1 MKKKI
6 LSIMLAMT
14 MVVAS
19 CAGCGSSENEVTST
33 ETEAEAVEEETE
45 AVEETETVEEDAAEE
60 TEELVD
66 ITDEDTQISIGAMT
80 GPTAMSLVKMMKDAE
95 DAGDKSAYTFA
106 ELATD
111 ASALLPALSK
121 GELDIAAIPSNAA
134 ATVYNNTEGSICI
147 LATINTGVLNIVER
161 GESVNSIADLK
172 GKTVYA
178 TGQGAV
184 PEYTIRYL
192 LSENGVDP
200 DSDLTIT
207 WCADTT
213 EALSYISS
221 DEAAIA
227 VLPQPFVVAA
237 CAQVEGLRVAVDLND
252 EWTKLDNGCQ
262 IITGVIAARKEF
274 VDNNPEAVEKFL
286 AEYAESVEYTNDDVE
301 GAAAL
306 IEQYGIVA
314 KAPIAQKALPGCHLV
329 CMVGDEMKTSVE
341 GFLNIL
347 FEQNPK
353 AVGGA
358 MPGDDFYY
366 GITK

>member
-1 MKKKI
+1 MKKKV
-6 LSIMLAMT
+6 LSILLAMT
-14 MVVAS
+14 LVTTMTMG
-19 CAGCGSSENEVTST
+19 CAKTENTTAET
-33 ETEAEAVEEETE
+33 ETEVVEEETE
-45 AVEETETVEEDAAEE
+45 QSEEVEEEAEE
-60 TEELVD
+60 QQEQETGELVE
-66 ITDEDTQISIGAMT
+66 ITDEGTQISIGAMT

-95 DAGDKSAYTFA
+95 DAGDTSAYKFA

-161 GESVNSIADLK
+161 GESIQSIADLK

-192 LSENGVDP
+192 LSENGLDP
-200 DSDLTIT
+200 DNDLTIT

-213 EALSYISS
+213 EALSYITS

-237 CAQVEGLRVAVDLND
+237 CAQVEGLRVAADLND
-252 EWTKLDNGCQ
+252 EWAKLGTGFQ

-274 VDNNPEAVEKFL
+274 VENQPEAVAQFL
-286 AEYAESVEYTNDDVE
+286 TEYAESVAYTSEDVE

-329 CMVGDEMKTSVE
+329 CMVGDEMKASVE
-341 GFLNIL
+341 GFLNVL

-358 MPGDDFYY
+358 MPGEDFYY